1 MFNKNSSIRP
11 YIWSMVILVLTALA
25 PCNAEGE
32 SRASNSQEGL
42 YEELEL
48 LADVITTVQS
58 DYVEEVKPKDLIY
71 GALRG
76 MLAGLDKH
84 SQFMDPELYNE
95 MKVDTEGEFGGI
107 GIEISIKDNLLTI
120 VTPMDGT
127 PADKAGIKPN
137 DKIVKIDGELTRDIT
152 LMEAVKKLRGKP
164 GTKVELT
171 ILRDKE
177 KQLLDFSLTRDIIK
191 LKSIKEAKVF
201 DDSIGYIKLV
211 EFRENSVRDFD
222 GAFKGLEKKGIDS
235 LILDLRNNPGGLL
248 NSAVELTE
256 RFLPKGEM
264 VVYTKGRIKSQNI
277 EFRSK
282 YPRPFLDYPMVVLV
296 NGGSA
301 SGSEIVAGALQDHKR
316 AILVGTKTFGKGSVQ
331 TVIPL
336 KDGSAMRLT
345 TSKYFTPAGRSIH
358 GEGIM
363 PDVVVE
369 EENRKKSGDLA
380 EESPD
385 IFEELKSEGKIGEDK
400 EKTQKEEGI
409 KKDVKK
415 PSEDLSDTQLMRA
428 IDIIKGIKVYRG
440 FGEKIT
446 RK

>member
-1 MFNKNSSIRP
+1 MFKKNSLIRL
-11 YIWSMVILVLTALA
+11 YIWSLVIVVLTTVA
-25 PCNAEGE
+25 PHNAESE
-32 SRASNSQEGL
+32 SRTANSQESL

-84 SQFMDPELYNE
+84 SQFMNPELYNE
-95 MKVDTEGEFGGI
+95 MRVETEGEFGGI
-107 GIEISIKDNLLTI
+107 GIEISMKDNLLTI

-127 PADKAGIKPN
+127 PADRAGIKPN

-164 GTKVELT
+164 GTKVVLT
-171 ILRDKE
+171 ILREKE

-201 DDSIGYIKLV
+201 DDNIGYIKLV

-316 AILVGTKTFGKGSVQ
+316 AILVGAKTFGKGSVQ

-336 KDGSAMRLT
+336 RDGSAMRLT
-345 TSKYFTPAGRSIH
+345 TSKYFTPLGRSIH
-358 GEGIM
+358 GEGVM

-369 EENRKKSGDLA
+369 EENHKKSEDLA

-385 IFEELKSEGKIGEDK
+385 IFEELKSEGKIDEGK
-400 EKTQKEEGI
+400 EKLQKEEGI
-409 KKDVKK
+409 KKDIKK
-415 PSEDLSDTQLMRA
+415 PSENLSDTQLMRA
-428 IDIIKGIKVYRG
+428 IDIMKGIKVYRA